1 MSGLLGQQTK
11 HLAHR
16 VPIGFRDLVVLQQA
30 KHLGDLGLARQQ
42 AGNLARQEP
51 CGSQQLVPTDL
62 VDFQRQRQ
70 LLHGVARRSP
80 GPALK
85 STDIGMIESRSLGEL
100 ALGDPP
106 HFAEPLQSCTE
117 SCISS
122 IKHPRPRKPATAL
135 PVAELP
141 FRHDP

>member
-1 MSGLLGQQTK
+1 MARLLGKQSK

-16 VPIGFRDLVVLQQA
+16 VPVGLRNLMVLQ
-30 KHLGDLGLARQQ
+30 KSEHLSDLGLAGQQ

-51 CGSQQLVPTDL
+51 CGSQELVSTDL
-62 VDFQRQRQ
+62 VDFQSQRQ
-70 LLHGVARRSP
+70 LLDGVSRRRP
-80 GPALK
+80 GPTLQ
-85 STDIGMIESRSLGEL
+85 STHIGMIESRSLGEL

-106 HFAEPLQSCTE
+106 HFTESLQSCTE

-122 IKHPRPRKPATAL
+122 IKHPRPPKPATAL

-141 FRHDP
+141 FRHDS